1 MQTVQ
6 SIKIEEDEDGLFGIL
21 EVDMKP
27 YYHELVDCNIPLSRW
42 PEWIKNKLLSLSNVE
57 E

>member
-21 EVDMKP
+21 EIDMKP
-27 YYHELVDCNIPLSRW
+27 YYHELVSRKLPLSKW
-42 PEWIKNKLLSLSNVE
+42 SDWIKNKLLSLSNVD
-57 E
+57 